1 MTKDEAIQI
10 ASKLSKINGDKYSGW
25 KEFVLLLDDYV
36 KKVLQNKTMTDLNTV
51 SDVVMKQLKLFDRDV
66 WLIENIIKPMPMNFV
81 KGIELAIKKEKE
93 KEVNGL
99 KSE

>member
-1 MTKDEAIQI
+1 
-10 ASKLSKINGDKYSGW
+10 
-25 KEFVLLLDDYV
+25 
-36 KKVLQNKTMTDLNTV
+36 MTDLNTV